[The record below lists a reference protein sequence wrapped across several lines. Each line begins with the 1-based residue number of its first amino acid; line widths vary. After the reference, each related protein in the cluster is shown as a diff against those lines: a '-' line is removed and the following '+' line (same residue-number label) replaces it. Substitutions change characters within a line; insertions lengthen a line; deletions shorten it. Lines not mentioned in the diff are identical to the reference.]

1 MKIKICCAAIL
12 GLMLMVCQPCFAA
25 MGSANF
31 TIPTSVMSGG
41 GAPMGSGSFQSNGTL
56 GQPSPLQPAP
66 AASTNFDLY
75 PGFWYT
81 MFISNCIWDLDPVDG
96 DVDGSDLYRF
106 IDSHGASDIENFG
119 SEFGRTDCL

>member
-1 MKIKICCAAIL
+1 MKINAFIVTVLLIL
-12 GLMLMVCQPCFAA
+12 MGLPCLSDAGISSTSYA
-25 MGSANF
+25 
-31 TIPTSVMSGG
+31 IPTSVMSGG

-96 DVDGSDLYRF
+96 DVDGLDLYRF